1 MAAVCLLSDV
11 LNDREKTIFS
21 LRPNATCLFED
32 SQLKM
37 GRNILVFN
45 HQDIL
50 KINMFLLLN
59 EPISINKPFEID
71 DKNVWKF
78 FEEHPVM
85 SIDNSSIDLVV
96 FNIRL
101 FEVFSHAVF
110 YGAVVPRNRQIK
122 DKTFFVSHI

>member
-59 EPISINKPFEID
+59 EPISINKPFEIY
-71 DKNVWKF
+71 DKNVWEF
-78 FEEHPVM
+78 FEEHLVM
-85 SIDNSSIDLVV
+85 CFDNSSIDLVV

-101 FEVFSHAVF
+101 FEIFIIL
-110 YGAVVPRNRQIK
+110 YLLIK
-122 DKTFFVSHI
+122 LYQEYPYV